1 MNDYMI
7 EDTSVRSA
15 DAGIFMWQLS
25 DDTVYADAALADLFG
40 LDSREAE
47 RGLPIVRF
55 LDRIREDDRPDVAKA
70 IHEAIVTGE
79 AYQRDYRIVRPDA
92 TEVGVSAFGRCFRD
106 ANGTP
111 SHYAGIVYPSI
122 GQPMPS
128 ERLFWHCLQAHDLA
142 RQCGEMEM
150 VELLGQALRRYGR
163 RSEQDTSIH

>member
-1 MNDYMI
+1 MNDYMT
-7 EDTSVRSA
+7 EDTAARSA

-106 ANGTP
+106 ANGT
-111 SHYAGIVYPSI
+111 
-122 GQPMPS
+122 
-128 ERLFWHCLQAHDLA
+128 
-142 RQCGEMEM
+142 
-150 VELLGQALRRYGR
+150 
-163 RSEQDTSIH
+163 

>member
-1 MNDYMI
+1 
-7 EDTSVRSA
+7 VR
-15 DAGIFMWQLS
+15 
-25 DDTVYADAALADLFG
+25 TT
-40 LDSREAE
+40 E
-47 RGLPIVRF
+47 
-55 LDRIREDDRPDVAKA
+55 DVAKA

-163 RSEQDTSIH
+163 RSEHDTSIH